1 MADDDIDDITEHDEC
16 DHGNGHDY
24 SPAVEEIDL
33 FGAAIALCQVA
44 QRAKT
49 VEGALKRLRKIGRD
63 ILAAERKRDA
73 VIAET
78 ERKQSALA
86 ERAAELD
93 ERERAITKRE
103 DEFQSSI
110 EDARDNLRG
119 YYNRVAEVDRTCRY
133 RIMASADLLSGYNP
147 ALQDLPSWDVLKR
160 LVVGLPADPPAPAPE
175 VVTQEVTTDWTGHH
189 NFISGSTLTR
199 TVRGTA

>member
-1 MADDDIDDITEHDEC
+1 MA
-16 DHGNGHDY
+16 G
-24 SPAVEEIDL
+24 PRRKL
-33 FGAAIALCQVA
+33 PFG
-44 QRAKT
+44 T
-49 VEGALKRLRKIGRD
+49 GRG
-63 ILAAERKRDA
+63 LAAPHA
-73 VIAET
+73 
-78 ERKQSALA
+78 
-86 ERAAELD
+86 
-93 ERERAITKRE
+93 
-103 DEFQSSI
+103 FSI
-110 EDARDNLRG
+110 RPWDG
-119 YYNRVAEVDRTCRY
+119 YYNSVAEVDRTCRY